1 MSHEHDPNSDKLALF
16 KKIMSSPLDDLVSCG
31 GVVHHM
37 VDTANV
43 LNLESTRQ
51 YKMIEQHESFEWDA
65 LKEEQQLYVQVNI
78 KNSEYFDDS
87 INDSVSKSDM
97 DVNVLIN
104 RTRFIVNMPTVA
116 NLINVY
122 NELIRSF
129 YRMQFTYNERVLEY
143 KEGIIR
149 ALKQRDNSY
158 SK

>member
-1 MSHEHDPNSDKLALF
+1 
-16 KKIMSSPLDDLVSCG
+16 
-31 GVVHHM
+31 
-37 VDTANV
+37 
-43 LNLESTRQ
+43 
-51 YKMIEQHESFEWDA
+51 MIEQHESFEWDA

-129 YRMQFTYNERVLEY
+129 YRM
-143 KEGIIR
+143 
-149 ALKQRDNSY
+149 
-158 SK
+158 

>member
-31 GVVHHM
+31 SVVHHM

-129 YRMQFTYNERVLEY
+129 YRM
-143 KEGIIR
+143 
-149 ALKQRDNSY
+149 
-158 SK
+158 